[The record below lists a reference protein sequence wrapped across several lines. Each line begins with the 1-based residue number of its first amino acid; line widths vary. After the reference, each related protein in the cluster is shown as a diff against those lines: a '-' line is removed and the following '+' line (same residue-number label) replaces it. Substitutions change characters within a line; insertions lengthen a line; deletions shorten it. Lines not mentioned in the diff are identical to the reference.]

1 MQKKIDS
8 QKNYIK
14 YRDKEIQGRM
24 TFLQKSSESFDTEFV
39 KLVKQAE
46 DSNFLFFF
54 LLSIVNPLKP
64 KMKNNKVNIK
74 S

>member
-54 LLSIVNPLKP
+54 FA
-64 KMKNNKVNIK
+64 IK
-74 S
+74 SESFKA